1 MRQLRRVAATCA
13 VGVLAAG
20 LAACGG
26 SSRSSSSSLTKEQYT
41 KKLGRLCL
49 VSDDALRELHMD
61 IDVGQ
66 WAADGGQVLEINR
79 RFLRGLDALTPP
91 EEIADTAAR
100 YRKRIVEAGDATK
113 DAVAAAKAGDDKAL
127 RSALG
132 RSNKAYQASWRPA
145 KEMGAAGCYF
155 Q

>member
-26 SSRSSSSSLTKEQYT
+26 SSSSSLTKEQYT

-49 VSDDALRELHMD
+49 VSDDALHELHMD

-113 DAVAAAKAGDDKAL
+113 DAVAAAKTGDGKAL
-127 RSALG
+127 RSALD
-132 RSNKAYQASWRPA
+132 RSDKAYQASWRPA

>member
-1 MRQLRRVAATCA
+1 MRQLRRVAASWA

-26 SSRSSSSSLTKEQYT
+26 SSSSSLTKEQYT

-113 DAVAAAKAGDDKAL
+113 DAVAAAKTSDGKAL
-127 RSALG
+127 RSALD
-132 RSNKAYQASWRPA
+132 RSDKAYQASWRPA